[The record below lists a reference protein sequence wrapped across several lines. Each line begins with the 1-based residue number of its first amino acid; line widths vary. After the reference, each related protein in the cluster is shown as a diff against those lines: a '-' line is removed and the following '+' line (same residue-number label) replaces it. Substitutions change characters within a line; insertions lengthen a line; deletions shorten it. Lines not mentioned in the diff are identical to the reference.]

1 MKRPVNN
8 IEDPHLDS
16 QGGDI
21 NDRHDSMQV
30 YELWNITSQTGYS
43 FISDSNYIHY
53 YQHIKKK
60 VKAEIV
66 WQQWT
71 RNLYSIYLES

>member
-1 MKRPVNN
+1 MERPVDD

-21 NDRHDSMQV
+21 DDRRDGIPRHD
-30 YELWNITSQTGYS
+30 LWNIISQMGV
-43 FISDSNYIHY
+43 FISDSNYTLLSNT
-53 YQHIKKK
+53 KKK

-71 RNLYSIYLES
+71 RNLYSLYLES